1 MKRRHDVERRH
12 QRAAAYYAAA
22 SAISSLCAAV
32 RLIGSR
38 SSTIV
43 PDPGVERMR
52 IAPWCNSVSDFAI
65 ASPKPEP

>member
-1 MKRRHDVERRH
+1 MRGAEAGTPRLGRGLGDLL
-12 QRAAAYYAAA
+12 
-22 SAISSLCAAV
+22 LCAAV

-43 PDPGVERMR
+43 PIPGVERMR